1 MKALVT
7 TTDNSLSKQLIIKVA
22 TLFTLLTLV
31 FTLNSFAQQA
41 TILKI
46 NVSPMFTGEYGAT
59 LEHKLGK
66 RASIYG
72 EASYLNKDNS
82 TVIGQGFGTKAG
94 LRYYFNIKRSYKK
107 GRNKSK
113 MKAFAGH
120 FISAEG
126 RYGQLVPAS
135 ESFDLQLSRQY
146 SKFAIHYGAQKFW
159 KNFFINAEVG
169 PSWGTSDFADTG
181 SKGYYTDGFNLDGRF
196 AIGLAF

>member
-7 TTDNSLSKQLIIKVA
+7 TTDNSHSKQLIIKVA

-120 FISAEG
+120 FLLFLYRFFRWQGVRESRFHG
-126 RYGQLVPAS
+126 RLTRSLQDDRLALAWGS
-135 ESFDLQLSRQY
+135 IEES
-146 SKFAIHYGAQKFW
+146 
-159 KNFFINAEVG
+159 
-169 PSWGTSDFADTG
+169 P
-181 SKGYYTDGFNLDGRF
+181 
-196 AIGLAF
+196 GL